1 MLLSILIIILTSI
14 IVYKFIIFIGKLIG
28 FKNIEGMENQEYQPY
43 DTNDPN
49 NCLILA
55 QQNAGNIEYLKTR
68 MNDVTNVKGEIDT
81 MRQDMQTMQVQID
94 SLLQQQSDMAVELSG
109 GEEPIAVDGLDD
121 GLDEEKNEDT
131 EEIVEEEENL

>member
-1 MLLSILIIILTSI
+1 MLLSALIIILSSI
-14 IVYKFIIFIGKLIG
+14 IIYKIIIFIYEFS
-28 FKNIEGMENQEYQPY
+28 FKNIEGMENQEYEPY
-43 DTNDPN
+43 NTNDPN

-68 MNDVTNVKGEIDT
+68 MNDVTNVKSNLDT

-109 GEEPIAVDGLDD
+109 GEEPIAIDGLDD
-121 GLDEEKNEDT
+121 GEDT
-131 EEIVEEEENL
+131 EEIIEEEEDENL